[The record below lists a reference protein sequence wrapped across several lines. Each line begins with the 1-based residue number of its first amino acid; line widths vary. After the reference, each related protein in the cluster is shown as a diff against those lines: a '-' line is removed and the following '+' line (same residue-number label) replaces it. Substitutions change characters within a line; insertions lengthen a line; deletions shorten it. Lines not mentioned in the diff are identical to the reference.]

1 MKITELKPEDEI
13 IFEITFGSE
22 THEFK
27 SKVLEIKSDFIVAN
41 PIRAEGKVLSFSSAS
56 VPTNLVY
63 KREEKAPIVWK
74 QVAITVVSYKKNT
87 VYKIMQS
94 MDGREMNRR
103 GSYRLYVGVEGVVQL
118 GSNHKAVD
126 VLVKDISEGGFAFIC
141 SENLDD
147 TDSRGS
153 VHLVFK
159 DQDKTIGINGIIV
172 RKIEVAPN
180 RFLYGCIINLKTP
193 LVAQYINQKQRERI
207 AQQKAVKMIS
217 GGTRAGMAGKRGSNE
232 VDKAEALLDKRSVN
246 IDRDRYSK
254 DLLDEGR
261 KSTSRSIDREK
272 YRNVKF

>member
-1 MKITELKPEDEI
+1 MKITELKPEEEI
-13 IFEITFGSE
+13 IFEITLGSE

-41 PIRAEGKVLSFSSAS
+41 PIRVEGKVLSFSSAS

-94 MDGREMNRR
+94 MDGRELNRR
-103 GSYRLYVGVEGVVQL
+103 SSYRLYVGVEGVVQL
-118 GSNHKAVD
+118 GANHKAVD
-126 VLVKDISEGGFAFIC
+126 VVVKDISEGGFAFIC
-141 SENLDD
+141 SENLEDID
-147 TDSRGS
+147 RGT

-159 DQDKTIGINGIIV
+159 DNDKNIGINGIIV
-172 RKIEVAPN
+172 RKIELGPD

-207 AQQKAVKMIS
+207 AQQKSVKMIS

-254 DLLDEGR
+254 DLLDEGK
-261 KSTSRSIDREK
+261 KSTSRSVDREK

>member
-27 SKVLEIKSDFIVAN
+27 SKVLEIKSDFIVAT

-63 KREEKAPIVWK
+63 KRPEKAPIVWK

-94 MDGREMNRR
+94 MEGREVNRR

-118 GSNHKAVD
+118 GANRKAVD
-126 VLVKDISEGGFAFIC
+126 VIVKDISEGGFAFIC
-141 SENLDD
+141 NENIEDID
-147 TDSRGS
+147 RGT
-153 VHLVFK
+153 VHLVFR
-159 DQDKTIGINGIIV
+159 DNDKNIGINGIIV
-172 RKIEVAPN
+172 RKIELGSN

-207 AQQKAVKMIS
+207 AQQKSVKMIS

-232 VDKAEALLDKRSVN
+232 VDKAEALLDNRSVN